1 MNEPLV
7 IALSISLAFNV
18 ALALLWHLT
27 RKQKNEYRDRAA
39 KLEAGILF
47 SSRTK

>member
-18 ALALLWHLT
+18 MFLLMWNLE
-27 RKQKNEYRDRAA
+27 RKQKVAYRERAA
-39 KLEAGILF
+39 KLEAGVIF
-47 SSRTK
+47 GAKQK

>member
-18 ALALLWHLT
+18 LFAMMWHLT

-39 KLEAGILF
+39 KLEAGVIF
-47 SSRTK
+47 ASRIK

>member
-18 ALALLWHLT
+18 MLAFMWNLT
-27 RKQKNEYRDRAA
+27 RKQKNAYRDRAA

-47 SSRTK
+47 FVEE

>member
-39 KLEAGILF
+39 KLEARYSF
-47 SSRTK
+47 FFVEE